1 MSYLITVGISALTF
15 LLGVFGVYNY
25 VPISIDSLA
34 VEGNLGAITTLV
46 GTENLSD
53 FPTTYNAN
61 LAQLMRMSTSSVDS
75 ITTLSNLVSIGTI
88 TTGVW
93 GATDVTVANGGTG
106 LSTLT
111 ANAVMLGA
119 GTSNVNFVSGLG
131 SSGQFLTSNG
141 AASDPTWQTSSISL
155 SDSYAW
161 TGLHDWTATTS
172 YQGVAA
178 FYGLLML
185 GSGSGGTTTLDFSGT
200 AENTASGTVMVLDAA
215 GGVSHLP
222 LSRLL
227 VAEATTTVVNSAST
241 TVFAHTI
248 TANTLGSLAVV
259 SGRLKFTTASI
270 GDADDEY
277 VINLNFG
284 DDTIASTSATILALF
299 GLEQGVLEFSMIW
312 DGTNQY
318 GEFSL
323 ILADEFE
330 AHTADLHTANV
341 SVTHIATQDTTVDQ
355 LLSIVWGKAG
365 ADGDF
370 TMEHGYLKLEL

>member
-1 MSYLITVGISALTF
+1 VT
-15 LLGVFGVYNY
+15 
-25 VPISIDSLA
+25 ISIDSLA

-141 AASDPTWQTSSISL
+141 AASDPTWQTSAVSL
-155 SDSYAW
+155 SDSYQW
-161 TGLHDWTATTS
+161 TGEHDWTASTS

-185 GSGSGGTTTLDFSGT
+185 GSGSGGTTTLDFSDT

-227 VAEATTTVVNSAST
+227 VADATSTAATTAST
-241 TVFAHTI
+241 TLWGWTVDADTFTSGNTGVLQGSAHVALTGVGDATDSI
-248 TANTLGSLAVV
+248 QLVLLFGNTMIATTS
-259 SGRLKFTTASI
+259 TASLLGFTDASGQIDFFATYDGTDVI
-270 GDADDEY
+270 GSFSFVGNTPNRSEWNDST
-277 VINLNFG
+277 LLSFG
-284 DDTIASTSATILALF
+284 SSAVTLVAPDMT
-299 GLEQGVLEFSMIW
+299 VDNEFSMLVTPVGI
-312 DGTNQY
+312 TLTM
-318 GEFSL
+318 S
-323 ILADEFE
+323 
-330 AHTADLHTANV
+330 NV
-341 SVTHIATQDTTVDQ
+341 YIEIIH
-355 LLSIVWGKAG
+355 
-365 ADGDF
+365 
-370 TMEHGYLKLEL
+370 